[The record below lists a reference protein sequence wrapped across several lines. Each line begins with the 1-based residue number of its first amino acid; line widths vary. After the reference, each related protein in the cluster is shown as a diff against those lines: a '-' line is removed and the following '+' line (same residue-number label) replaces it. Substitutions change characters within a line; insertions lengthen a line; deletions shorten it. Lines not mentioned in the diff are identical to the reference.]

1 MCSSKPAN
9 LSLGFITSQPSISLE
24 ERKQMSEH
32 LSKRDRSLYVFVSN
46 VYFAV
51 NDNVFNKIETDLE
64 NHLNIFKSHLS
75 KVVFAL

>member
-1 MCSSKPAN
+1 
-9 LSLGFITSQPSISLE
+9 
-24 ERKQMSEH
+24 MSEH